1 MSPEEWRRGR
11 KLSQEAL
18 ARLLGLSGK
27 NPART
32 WQRWESG
39 DRQPPLSIIAKVEA
53 LSDGRVTTRSWL
65 DVRSGDKG
73 APA

>member
-18 ARLLGLSGK
+18 AKLLGLSGK

-32 WQRWESG
+32 WQRWERG
-39 DRQPPLSIIAKVEA
+39 DRQPPLSIIAKVET
-53 LSDGRVTTRSWL
+53 LSDGKVTTRSWI
-65 DVRSGDKG
+65 DVRTDSERS
-73 APA
+73 AA